1 MATVPTSWNP
11 SNCHGTWPPAPRPGQ
26 TEALRPAF
34 GQQERPRNT
43 EEGTERFKPQ
53 GTEPEPRRDQ
63 WTSRWPWKCLE
74 RGDEAVGRLLS
85 ASGDWPCPASPHGP
99 EVPIWPAELS
109 ARAPSSSSQQHPGR
123 DPRPFVNYPQ
133 APDQSPRLTAH
144 CSGSPGQYPRA
155 PAHCPQPSSQYPRT
169 PAQCSG
175 SPGHYPRPSSNQ
187 QSPTQC

>member
-1 MATVPTSWNP
+1 MANLLEPLQLSWNL
-11 SNCHGTWPPAPRPGQ
+11 PPAPRPGQ
-26 TEALRPAF
+26 TEALRTAL

-85 ASGDWPCPASPHGP
+85 ASGDWPCPSSSHGP

-109 ARAPSSSSQQHPGR
+109 ARVPSSSSQQHPRR
-123 DPRPFVNYPQ
+123 DPRPSVNYLQ
-133 APDQSPRLTAH
+133 APDQSPRLSAQ
-144 CSGSPGQYPRA
+144 CSGSPGQYPRHTIHYLQSLF
-155 PAHCPQPSSQYPRT
+155 PYPR
-169 PAQCSG
+169 C
-175 SPGHYPRPSSNQ
+175 
-187 QSPTQC
+187 PTSFPNSLLQ